1 MRRLIVYPLTWI
13 YYSLLQLVIPDPIPD
28 LPSVRGGEEESE
40 KEPRSERD
48 LHRGEKEET
57 EKGTGGERASLNG
70 KWSRSEAKSGSFRWY
85 SRVRESTAVYGR
97 SSILYE
103 KALPLFSLLF
113 SLRPSF

>member
-57 EKGTGGERASLNG
+57 KEGTGGRG
-70 KWSRSEAKSGSFRWY
+70 
-85 SRVRESTAVYGR
+85 
-97 SSILYE
+97 
-103 KALPLFSLLF
+103 PL
-113 SLRPSF
+113 

>member
-1 MRRLIVYPLTWI
+1 MRRLSLYPLTWI

-57 EKGTGGERASLNG
+57 EGNRGRASLNG

-85 SRVRESTAVYGR
+85 SRVRESTAVCGR